1 MMRLRG
7 EVGMVA
13 DAKPMP
19 DPARARSPP
28 ARAWSPGRPLDITE
42 ADWSEAVRREA
53 TVRALATMGVNSQ
66 SAVHAAA
73 ASLGLSTAQVYRLIA
88 RFRRHPVTLS
98 LVVAKPGPKKG
109 VRLLPGEIDLRIEA
123 AIDTV
128 FKQPERPTLE
138 KLRRDIRKDC
148 DAAGLKPPSR
158 KAIRA
163 RVSARSLKELVKARD
178 GTKAARQKFAPVGPG
193 LRPCHMLAIVQIDH
207 TRVDIQ
213 LVDDLARAVVGRPWL
228 TLVLDVFSH
237 SVLGFYL
244 SFDAPSAAG
253 VALAVGQAVLA
264 KPEWLGECGLDLA
277 WPMHGMPRSL
287 HLDNGKEFHSKAL
300 RRGCQQHG
308 IRIDYRPPPSR
319 AQSPSTPR
327 FGGHIERLMG
337 TLMTR
342 VHALPGTTSS
352 NVAARGDYPAEQ
364 KAILTLREFERIL
377 ALEILGPYHNEVHSA
392 LGTTPAAAWAAGV
405 AAHAVR
411 LPVDPVAFVL
421 DFLPFEERVVRR
433 DGVRLFNVSYF
444 DGALAPLLD
453 GTARKVRIK
462 YDPRNMS
469 AVFVELPAG
478 GHLRLPCADL
488 GRQAVTLWEQRA
500 ATQTLRE
507 AGRASVNEAAI
518 FSAIEEQR
526 RVLAEAQAS
535 SKAARRATPS
545 LACSVARLPDRQ
557 SSATEPK
564 PTAAPGMAPPGIVD
578 EDDARVPCVV
588 EEEAWKTEFLS

>member
-1 MMRLRG
+1 
-7 EVGMVA
+7 MVA
-13 DAKPMP
+13 GTKPMP
-19 DPARARSPP
+19 DS
-28 ARAWSPGRPLDITE
+28 ARAWSPGRPLDVPE

-53 TVRALATMGVNSQ
+53 TVRPLATAGANSQ

-88 RFRRHPVTLS
+88 RFRGHPVTLS

-109 VRLLPGEIDLRIEA
+109 VRLLPGEIELRIEA

-163 RVSARSLKELVKARD
+163 RVSARSLRELVKARD
-178 GTKAARQKFAPVGPG
+178 GTKAARQTFAPVGPG
-193 LRPCHMLAIVQIDH
+193 LRPSHPLAIVQIDH
-207 TRVDIQ
+207 TKVDIQ
-213 LVDDLARAVVGRPWL
+213 WVDDLARAVVGRPWL
-228 TLVLDVFSH
+228 TLVLDVFSR

-264 KPEWLGECGLDLA
+264 KPEWLGERGLDLA
-277 WPMHGMPRSL
+277 WPMHGIPRSL

-308 IRIDYRPPPSR
+308 IRIDYRPP
-319 AQSPSTPR
+319 ATPR
-327 FGGHIERLMG
+327 FGGYIERLMG

-377 ALEILGPYHNEVHSA
+377 ALEILGPYHNEMHSA

-405 AAHAVR
+405 AAHAAR
-411 LPVDPVAFVL
+411 PPVDPAAFVL

-453 GTARKVRIK
+453 GTAHKVRIK

-469 AVFVELPAG
+469 TVFVELPAG

-488 GRQAVTLWEQRA
+488 GRPAMTLWEQRA
-500 ATQTLRE
+500 AAQTLRE

-535 SKAARRATPS
+535 SKAARRAT
-545 LACSVARLPDRQ
+545 ARLPDRQ

-564 PTAAPGMAPPGIVD
+564 PTAAPEMTPPGIAD

>member
-1 MMRLRG
+1 
-7 EVGMVA
+7 
-13 DAKPMP
+13 
-19 DPARARSPP
+19 
-28 ARAWSPGRPLDITE
+28 
-42 ADWSEAVRREA
+42 
-53 TVRALATMGVNSQ
+53 
-66 SAVHAAA
+66 
-73 ASLGLSTAQVYRLIA
+73 LIA
-88 RFRRHPVTLS
+88 RFRGHPVTLS

-109 VRLLPGEIDLRIEA
+109 VRLLPGEIELRIEA
-123 AIDTV
+123 AIDAV

-163 RVSARSLKELVKARD
+163 RVSARSLRELVKARD

-193 LRPCHMLAIVQIDH
+193 LRPSHPLAIVQIDH
-207 TRVDIQ
+207 TKVDIQ

-228 TLVLDVFSH
+228 TLVLDVFSR

-253 VALAVGQAVLA
+253 VASAVGQAVLA
-264 KPEWLGECGLDLA
+264 KPEWLGERGLDLA
-277 WPMHGMPRSL
+277 WPMHGIAKSL

-300 RRGCQQHG
+300 KRGCQQHG
-308 IRIDYRPPPSR
+308 IRIDYRPP
-319 AQSPSTPR
+319 ATPR

-352 NVAARGDYPAEQ
+352 NVAARRDYPAEQ

-392 LGTTPAAAWAAGV
+392 LGITPAAAWAAGV

-411 LPVDPVAFVL
+411 LPVDPAAFVL
-421 DFLPFEERVVRR
+421 DFLPFEERIIRR
-433 DGVRLFNVSYF
+433 DGVRLFNVTYF

-453 GTARKVRIK
+453 GDARKVRIK

-469 AVFVELPAG
+469 AVFVELPAR

-488 GRQAVTLWEQRA
+488 GRPAVTLWEQRA

-518 FSAIEEQR
+518 FSAIEAQR
-526 RVLAEAQAS
+526 RVLAAARAS
-535 SKAARRATPS
+535 SKAARRAT
-545 LACSVARLPDRQ
+545 ARLPDRR

-564 PTAAPGMAPPGIVD
+564 PTVAPEMTPPGIAD
-578 EDDARVPCVV
+578 EDDARVPGGV
-588 EEEAWKTEFLS
+588 EEEAWKTEFLP